1 VLEPKKRVPGQLLAM
16 FAILYGVYRFGVE
29 FIREGATAKVQF
41 GVLTTGQ
48 YASIAVALVGLGAY
62 LLLAKRG
69 KKTAA

>member
-1 VLEPKKRVPGQLLAM
+1 V
-16 FAILYGVYRFGVE
+16 
-29 FIREGATAKVQF
+29 TAKVQF

-48 YASIAVALVGLGAY
+48 YAYIAVALVGLGAY